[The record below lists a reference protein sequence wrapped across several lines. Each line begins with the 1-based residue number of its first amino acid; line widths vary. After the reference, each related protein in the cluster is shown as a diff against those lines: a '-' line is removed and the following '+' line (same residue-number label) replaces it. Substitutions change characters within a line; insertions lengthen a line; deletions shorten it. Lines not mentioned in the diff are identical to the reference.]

1 VIDVRITTKLF
12 DKETSKKVNKL
23 VQKHFVICETTNII
37 DILAKRSN
45 VHFVPKSVCLNV
57 VNGVQINILC
67 LTYRDKTEYFLYFK
81 HNSIDTCDLYYKVQI
96 LSSLEEVKNEFSVL
110 TDTMLNLFNYKK

>member
-1 VIDVRITTKLF
+1 VIDVRITIKLF

-45 VHFVPKSVCLNV
+45 VHFVPKSICLNV

-81 HNSIDTCDLYYKVQI
+81 HNSIDICDLYYKVQI
-96 LSSLEEVKNEFSVL
+96 LSSLEEVKNEFSLL
-110 TDTMLNLFNYKK
+110 TDTMLNLFNYKR